1 MVDQATVSP
10 DGMKYAFI
18 LRDGLSWHDGQPVVA
33 EDCVESLKRWGKKD
47 RFGQLLMAHTAR
59 IRPID
64 KKTFTLELGERFGP
78 VLDALGKPSGNVPFM
93 MPARIASTPPE
104 EQIKEVVGSGPF
116 KFAKDEWQQGQRVV
130 YRSNSD
136 YIPRDEPPSGSTG
149 GKKVYVDEVIWR
161 HIPMPGTRRTSS
173 QPVTWTGGS
182 NRHSTL
188 SLSFSSTRTYR
199 HS

>member
-1 MVDQATVSP
+1 
-10 DGMKYAFI
+10 MKYAFI

-116 KFAKDEWQQGQRVV
+116 KFAKDEWQQGQQVV

-161 HIPMPGTRRTSS
+161 HIPDADSGD
-173 QPVTWTGGS
+173 V
-182 NRHSTL
+182 
-188 SLSFSSTRTYR
+188 
-199 HS
+199 